1 MNRLSFQMLS
11 IVVLVLLSN
20 SVAIGA
26 DFKIEKALWKA
37 EKSLLIVE
45 ATADKGQRLR
55 IENAYDQAQVLKES
69 KLRKE
74 TLAVRLRSPEQLPC
88 RIRVVN
94 LTTGREL
101 EQDVKSS
108 RTEQIPE
115 GCFPT
120 GPSEPPANKA
130 PVADAGVDQMHQ
142 LQAGQTSMTVTLDGS
157 GSSDPDGT
165 VADYIWTGSPDPAD
179 VASPSIAL
187 SEGTHKFSLV
197 VVDDQG
203 ASSASDT
210 VLITVEAAPVE
221 PPKPVNEVPVADAG
235 VDQTH
240 QLQVGQSSLTVTLD
254 GSGSMDPDGSV
265 VSYVWDGSPN
275 PADTASPSVTLAEGS
290 YEFTLM
296 VEDNLGEISV
306 SDSVWITV
314 NAATTEPP
322 ATAAEAHASIV
333 IYEGPS
339 TCISC
344 HEDEAVAMHGSVH
357 YQQSGDTINLTNDV
371 TPFSSSGLPR
381 AGERGDGAI
390 GINTYCGSHLN
401 SPRFTC
407 AG

>member
-26 DFKIEKALWKA
+26 EFKIEKALWKA

-45 ATADKGQRLR
+45 AKADKGQRLR
-55 IENAYDQAQVLKES
+55 IENAYDTAQVLKES

-74 TLAVRLRSPEQLPC
+74 TLSVRLRSPEQLPC

-94 LTTGREL
+94 LTTDREL

-108 RTEQIPE
+108 DTGQIPQ
-115 GCFPT
+115 GCSPT
-120 GPSEPPANKA
+120 GPSEPPVNKA
-130 PVADAGVDQMHQ
+130 PVADAGIDQLHQ

-157 GSSDPDGT
+157 GSSDPDGK

-179 VASPSIAL
+179 VVSPSISL
-187 SEGTHKFSLV
+187 NEGTHKFSLI
-197 VVDDQG
+197 VVDDQRE
-203 ASSASDT
+203 SSASDS

-221 PPKPVNEVPVADAG
+221 PPPPPANEVPVADAG
-235 VDQTH
+235 ADQTH

-296 VEDNLGEISV
+296 VEDNLGEISAP
-306 SDSVWITV
+306 DSVWITV
-314 NAATTEPP
+314 NAPTTEPP

-371 TPFSSSGLPR
+371 TP
-381 AGERGDGAI
+381 
-390 GINTYCGSHLN
+390 
-401 SPRFTC
+401 
-407 AG
+407 